1 MGPAAVLPAAGQRL
15 LNLGLGG
22 VGAAVEDAQPER
34 VPRREGLRG
43 ILDGAH
49 RGEVVLGGAQHQVVV
64 PPHGQGEVG
73 GALGVAVLEKE
84 GPDGLK
90 LPAHPRLVEGGEIGG
105 GVSGDVPAVTL
116 AHLGEL
122 GGAHAAGQPDLVSDD
137 VGGRRTDAAVLQDRP
152 GRLVVTVVAVV
163 EGDGDDA
170 AGGRGQDA
178 QVAEPQ
184 AARGRVGGGDDLQ
197 AHSRHPV
204 QPRMAD
210 DGALGSTVDGH
221 PAPGTGAQRAHV
233 GSHVQAQA
241 VLALSAELEL
251 DALDLTVVLGTQP
264 QVPLAV
270 GHVDAR
276 QGQIRTGG
284 AAGVTGGGDLQRL
297 APMGVGGGVG
307 ADGAVPGGEGPGARV
322 LHIR

>member
-1 MGPAAVLPAAGQRL
+1 MGS
-15 LNLGLGG
+15 
-22 VGAAVEDAQPER
+22 
-34 VPRREGLRG
+34 
-43 ILDGAH
+43 
-49 RGEVVLGGAQHQVVV
+49 
-64 PPHGQGEVG
+64 
-73 GALGVAVLEKE
+73 ALGVAVLEEE
-84 GPDGLK
+84 GSDRLE
-90 LPAHPRLVEGGEIGG
+90 LLAHPRLVEGGEIGG
-105 GVSGDVPAVTL
+105 GVGSDIPAVTL

-122 GGAHAAGQPDLVSDD
+122 GGAHAAGQSDLVSDD
-137 VGGRRTDAAVLQDRP
+137 VGGRRADAAVLQDRP
-152 GRLVVTVVAVV
+152 GRLVVAVVAVV

-170 AGGRGQDA
+170 AGGRGQGG

-184 AARGRVGGGDDLQ
+184 ATRRRVGGGHDLQ

-204 QPRMAD
+204 QPGVSD

-221 PAPGTGAQRAHV
+221 PAPASGAQRAHV

-241 VLALSAELEL
+241 VLTLSAELEL
-251 DALDLTVVLGTQP
+251 DALDLPVVLGAQP

-276 QGQIRTGG
+276 QGQVRTGG

-297 APMGVGGGVG
+297 GPVGVGGGVG
-307 ADGAVPGGEGPGARV
+307 TDGAIPGGEGPGARV

>member
-1 MGPAAVLPAAGQRL
+1 M
-15 LNLGLGG
+15 
-22 VGAAVEDAQPER
+22 
-34 VPRREGLRG
+34 
-43 ILDGAH
+43 
-49 RGEVVLGGAQHQVVV
+49 
-64 PPHGQGEVG
+64 G
-73 GALGVAVLEKE
+73 GALGVAVLKEE
-84 GPDGLK
+84 GPDGLQ

-122 GGAHAAGQPDLVSDD
+122 GSAHAAGQPDLVSDD
-137 VGGRRTDAAVLQDRP
+137 IGGRRTDAAVLQDRP

-170 AGGRGQDA
+170 AGGRGQGG

-184 AARGRVGGGDDLQ
+184 ATRRRVGGRHDLQ
-197 AHSRHPV
+197 AHSHHPI
-204 QPRMAD
+204 QPGVSD
-210 DGALGSTVDGH
+210 DGALGGPVDGH

-233 GSHVQAQA
+233 GSHVQTQA
-241 VLALSAELEL
+241 VLALCAELEL
-251 DALDLTVVLGTQP
+251 DALDLTVVLGAQP

-276 QGQIRTGG
+276 QGQVRTGG

-322 LHIR
+322 LHVR